1 MVALSSYKLVN
12 CFILLLV
19 VILILVRCVVLFD
32 IKILVSLVLLLNC
45 QVEKCLNEIY
55 FCVYHYYFQLGG
67 IPIHLSYPTAAV
79 FNAIEIKYATIVIIT
94 KTTIILLII
103 FSFLF
108 CFKSDFLFVIFHIYF
123 RCHSL
128 ISAITV
134 IKGSEL
140 LWLLRFI
147 FNTNQSVYSFFCF
160 YSMAYNTKFICNI
173 ILSRKVV
180 VYAF

>member
-32 IKILVSLVLLLNC
+32 IKILVSQVLLPNC

-123 RCHSL
+123 RFHSL

-147 FNTNQSVYSFFCF
+147 FNTNQSVYRFFCF